1 MGKGKNTQSD
11 YNERYYAKLYYGGYT
26 EEYTE
31 AIRQSIQKIIDMY
44 FMDTQW

>member
-26 EEYTE
+26 E

-44 FMDTQW
+44 FIDTQW